1 MNINRVTLQHNN
13 IMFIF
18 YSMVLSMCNLQ
29 KRLIRAAFRVILQA
43 MFTEL
48 LKTYGKAIKIIR
60 ENTNNQ

>member
-1 MNINRVTLQHNN
+1 MNVNRVTLQHNN
-13 IMFIF
+13 MFIF

-29 KRLIRAAFRVILQA
+29 KRLIRAAFRVLLQA

-60 ENTNNQ
+60 ENTTNQ

>member
-1 MNINRVTLQHNN
+1 MNINRVTLLHDN

-18 YSMVLSMCNLQ
+18 YSMVLSMCDLQ
-29 KRLIRAAFRVILQA
+29 KRLIRAAFRVLLQA

-60 ENTNNQ
+60 ENTTNQ